1 MRVKK
6 QQLLNNSENLG
17 PSFQF
22 EENLRKEGYQVLAGV
37 DEAGRGP
44 LAGPVVAAACIL
56 PPGISFAG
64 VDDSKKLT
72 SSQRERLYDEIT
84 GHPEVIWASALI
96 TAEVIDEV
104 NIYQATIL
112 AMIQAVD
119 GLKLKPDHL
128 LVDGL
133 KLPHPL
139 IPCQKIIKGDQLSQS
154 IASASIIAKVTRDR
168 LMEKYHKEYPEYG
181 FSRHKGYGTRAHIQA
196 LKDFGPSPIH
206 RKTFGP
212 VKTEG

>member
-1 MRVKK
+1 VKK
-6 QQLLNNSENLG
+6 QRLNNSEKTY

-22 EENLRKEGYQVLAGV
+22 EEKLRKEGHHVLAGI

-56 PPGISFAG
+56 PYGLSFSG
-64 VDDSKKLT
+64 VNDSKKLKH
-72 SSQRERLYDEIT
+72 SERERLFDEIT
-84 GHPEVIWASALI
+84 AHPEVIWASALMDHD
-96 TAEVIDEV
+96 VIDQV

-119 GLKLKPDHL
+119 SLQFKPDYL

-133 KLPHPL
+133 KLPHPV

-154 IASASIIAKVTRDR
+154 IATASILAKVVRDR
-168 LMEKYHKEYPEYG
+168 LMEKYDKEYPEYG

>member
-1 MRVKK
+1 MKK
-6 QQLLNNSENLG
+6 QPLNNSDKTV

-22 EENLRKEGYQVLAGV
+22 EEKLRKEGHCVLAGI

-56 PPGISFAG
+56 PHGLSFSG
-64 VDDSKKLT
+64 VNDSKKLKP
-72 SSQRERLYDEIT
+72 SERERLFEEIT
-84 GHPEVIWASALI
+84 SHPDVIWASGLMDHD
-96 TAEVIDEV
+96 VIDQV

-112 AMIQAVD
+112 AMIQAAD
-119 GLKLKPDHL
+119 GLKLKPDYL

-133 KLPHPL
+133 KLPHPV
-139 IPCQKIIKGDQLSQS
+139 IPCQKIIKGDELSHS
-154 IASASIIAKVTRDR
+154 IASASIIAKVIRDR
-168 LMEKYHKEYPEYG
+168 LMEKYDKDYPEYG
-181 FSRHKGYGTRAHIQA
+181 FSRHKGYGTRAHILA
-196 LKDFGPSPIH
+196 LKEFGPSPIH